1 MIYKRNKKY
10 YAIFKNRGFGSNN
23 LLKKNYPN
31 LDKQEKILD
40 PIDLIYEEGY
50 DGTITDNRTIAFEFE
65 TKNEARDFIIDC
77 INKELVEKE
86 FVGWYGVKPFKI
98 IIKEDVERI
107 ITEKIGC
114 SYVKKFT
121 ESAAVFCW
129 IATKNNMP
137 VYLQEDLDKF
147 LKDPDGVYWAEEFEI
162 RRTASCVGVY
172 SIAEPN
178 LSKAYGR
185 LNPIW

>member
-31 LDKQEKILD
+31 LNKQEKILD
-40 PIDLIYEEGY
+40 PIDLVYEEGY
-50 DGTITDNRTIAFEFE
+50 DGTITDDRTIAFEFE
-65 TKNEARDFIIDC
+65 TKNKARDFILDC
-77 INKELVEKE
+77 INKELIQIE
-86 FVGWYGVKPFKI
+86 FVDWYGAKPFKI
-98 IIKEDVERI
+98 ITKKDAERI

-114 SYVKKFT
+114 NYVKKFT
-121 ESAAVFCW
+121 DSAGVFCW
-129 IATKNNMP
+129 IATKKNMP
-137 VYLQEDLDKF
+137 VYLYEDLDKF
-147 LKDPDGVYWAEEFEI
+147 LKDPDGLVLPEEFEI

-172 SIAEPN
+172 SISDSN

-185 LNPIW
+185 LRPIW